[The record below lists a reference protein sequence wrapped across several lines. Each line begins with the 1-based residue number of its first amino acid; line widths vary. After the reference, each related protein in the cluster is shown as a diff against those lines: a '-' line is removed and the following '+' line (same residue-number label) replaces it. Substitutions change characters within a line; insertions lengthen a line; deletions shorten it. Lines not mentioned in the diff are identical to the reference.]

1 MDSSTKCA
9 GCGRPLVEH
18 GEDENG
24 RPKCPNGT
32 GFFIDTSDLVD
43 DHVERPER

>member
-1 MDSSTKCA
+1 MDNSTKCA

-18 GEDENG
+18 KTDPAG
-24 RPKCPNGT
+24 RPTCPNGT
-32 GFFIDTSDLVD
+32 GHFIDAGDLVD